1 MFHLWPWKC
10 NGKYK
15 QTGVREPFPS
25 ARLIPKAIVCL
36 CFVSGSWPLSLLY
49 LCSQVPAWWSKEETH
64 VQNSCKLAY
73 NFSARTVRENCTC
86 QLLVFFW
93 RSWAL
98 KILKLHILL
107 SFPTQ
112 RFGCQLSSKEKR
124 WLGDRVRMSHL
135 LLQCSSVCCIL
146 CISFCFQ
153 READISA
160 QRWSCL
166 LSLRTLQCYTC
177 CIFTKVKCCYK
188 LSQGTQV

>member
-1 MFHLWPWKC
+1 MLRIVLQFAFCVLMYLHTKAKIFPIFSCDALVMFHLWPWKC

-93 RSWAL
+93 KSWAL

-112 RFGCQLSSKEKR
+112 RFGCHLNFLQKR
-124 WLGDRVRMSHL
+124 RD
-135 LLQCSSVCCIL
+135 
-146 CISFCFQ
+146 
-153 READISA
+153 D
-160 QRWSCL
+160 
-166 LSLRTLQCYTC
+166 
-177 CIFTKVKCCYK
+177 
-188 LSQGTQV
+188 